1 MTESLTL
8 SLIKYTPYVK
18 PQSRNSFV
26 TIWGGK
32 CEEGVFILQTFS
44 SEGENANS
52 IFIVINKLMRN
63 VASKCLMSNAE
74 HQVELHFIYG
84 TSVLSKKR
92 VGEDTLQKDQ
102 VDSRYSG
109 VKT

>member
-74 HQVELHFIYG
+74 HQVELHLWD
-84 TSVLSKKR
+84 LSTFQEEGR
-92 VGEDTLQKDQ
+92 GGYPPEGS
-102 VDSRYSG
+102 SRL
-109 VKT
+109 